1 MSILDLTLDEATVM
15 TAVVV
20 QEGLSQDSNT
30 TRVQVQLADENS
42 ENALSVFVDGSAVDF
57 SNPFS
62 LSKEF
67 YSMFPTTFDTIRIK
81 PHTTK
86 NW

>member
-15 TAVVV
+15 TAIVV
-20 QEGLSQDSNT
+20 QEGLSPNSNT
-30 TRVQVQLADENS
+30 TRVQVQLADQNS

-67 YSMFPTTFDTIRIK
+67 YSMFLLLLTQSE
-81 PHTTK
+81 
-86 NW
+86 